1 MRTKILLTSL
11 LIFTAVAASSQTY
24 KALNNVKIKGN
35 FTLIKTSK
43 VKNCTQTV
51 ANGATI
57 KKATT
62 FKNTSTDNEES
73 YTITEEKTAGANE
86 NISVDKPIT
95 NKLKSFDGKANI
107 FVDETDKSKIHINYW
122 LNGKYTVKQGV
133 KVKVIDRKLQCD
145 NTFIETPTITTL
157 STDTDYDLWKCST
170 SEIAINP
177 DYYKFSNKVVE
188 VYKSDGTTIDYYLV
202 NKYDRDADYNV
213 QLDNRQLISFKETGF
228 EFGPITIPIKIRPG
242 FTKNNV
248 SVQQEFT
255 GDLNLGAFGGYKIG
269 KYRARYVRGEGF
281 TQLPAS
287 LSCTV
292 GGFLSFSAAGL
303 DKTNTT
309 AGNTPITDDSK
320 KTIGI
325 VSPGIGIMY
334 SIYNFQI
341 GFFGGFDL
349 GVGSNAKNWNYN
361 NKPWMGLGF
370 AYNLSNF
377 WKK

>member
-1 MRTKILLTSL
+1 MKNKILTTIVLTL
-11 LIFTAVAASSQTY
+11 LAVASYAQTY

-43 VKNCTQTV
+43 VKSCQQAITSG
-51 ANGATI
+51 ANI
-57 KKATT
+57 KKTTT
-62 FKNTSTDNEES
+62 FKNTSTDNEETF
-73 YTITEEKTAGANE
+73 TITEEKTAGAGE
-86 NISVDKPIT
+86 NISVDKTIT
-95 NKLKSFDGKANI
+95 NKLNSFDGKANI
-107 FVDETDKSKIHINYW
+107 YVDETDKSKIHINYW
-122 LNGKYTVKQGV
+122 LNGKYTVKKGI

-145 NTFIETPTITTL
+145 NTYAETSSTTTL
-157 STDTDYDLWKCST
+157 ANDTEYDLWKCST

-177 DYYKFSNKVVE
+177 DYYKHSNKVIE

-202 NKYDRDADYNV
+202 NKYDKEADYIV

-242 FTKNNV
+242 FTRNNV
-248 SVQQEFT
+248 SVEQEFT
-255 GDLNLGAFGGYKIG
+255 ADLNLGAFAGYKIG
-269 KYRARYVRGEGF
+269 RYRARYVRGEGF

-309 AGNTPITDDSK
+309 AGDNPITDDSK

-349 GVGSNAKNWNYN
+349 GVGSNAKNWNHN
-361 NKPWMGLGF
+361 NKPWVGFGF